1 MSNPFGEDD
10 EVWQR
15 IVLGTA
21 QLLVFALALLI
32 LVLVIS

>member
-15 IVLGTA
+15 IVLRAA
-21 QLLVFALALLI
+21 QVLCFALALMI
-32 LVLVIS
+32 LAMVSV